1 MSFANTIYNLRSKN
15 ATMVQVAD
23 AIDGLASGR
32 KSNLG
37 VTDTGSETI
46 ATENV
51 IFVNNSSNIT
61 RTMPSANT
69 AQGKTYIYVKVSDN
83 TNTCTI
89 AAASGSI
96 FGEHSNVLSARGHYI
111 AYVCDG
117 ANYFQISGNVLNWVS
132 WTPTFNTVGA
142 MVVTVN
148 TTHECRYAKLGTEV
162 YFDIDLSVTTSGT
175 ASGWLELNNVPAG
188 AGLSA
193 NIRPLTAGFRQ
204 PASSGDLWTG
214 SCFCSGT
221 TLNVRRVEGGDY
233 TLDTLRL
240 RISGVRRI

>member
-1 MSFANTIYNLRSKN
+1 MSFANTIYNLRSAN

-23 AIDGLASGR
+23 AVDGLASGR

-37 VTDTGSETI
+37 VTATGSETI

-51 IFVNNSSNIT
+51 IFVNNSSDIT

-132 WTPTFNTVGA
+132 WTPTFNTVGG

-148 TTHECRYAKLGTEV
+148 TNHACRYAKLGTEV

-175 ASGWLELNNVPAG
+175 ASGWLELNNIPAG

-193 NIRPLTAGFRQ
+193 NARPLVGIFRQ
-204 PASSGDLWTG
+204 PASGGDAWLS
-214 SCFCSGT
+214 SCFCAGT

-240 RISGVRRI
+240 RISGVRRV